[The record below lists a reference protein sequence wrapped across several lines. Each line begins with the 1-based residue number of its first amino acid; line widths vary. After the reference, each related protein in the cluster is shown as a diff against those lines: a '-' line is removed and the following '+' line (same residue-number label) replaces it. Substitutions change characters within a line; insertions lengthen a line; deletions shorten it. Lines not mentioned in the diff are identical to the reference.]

1 MRLEGDTDAEIAKV
15 ENPIFLFLFRI
26 IVPILLGAI
35 LTIAFSI
42 NSAQQEQGRQIS
54 VVQGQLV
61 GIAQQNSD
69 FVNRLN
75 KAEQSVDDNRKA
87 ISSLT
92 GRVLVLESQPGR

>member
-1 MRLEGDTDAEIAKV
+1 M
-15 ENPIFLFLFRI
+15 ENPVFLFLFRI
-26 IVPILLGAI
+26 IVPVLLGAI
-35 LTIAFSI
+35 LTIALAI

-75 KAEQSVDDNRKA
+75 KVELGLDENRKSIGGIA
-87 ISSLT
+87 
-92 GRVLVLESQPGR
+92 GRVLVLEANRGAAGR

>member
-1 MRLEGDTDAEIAKV
+1 M
-15 ENPIFLFLFRI
+15 ENPVFLFLFRI
-26 IVPILLGAI
+26 IVPVLLGAI
-35 LTIAFSI
+35 LTIALAI

-75 KAEQSVDDNRKA
+75 KVEQGVDENRKS
-87 ISSLT
+87 IGSLT
-92 GRVLVLESQPGR
+92 GRVLVLESHP